1 MLNQPKKEWMVVS
14 PTQDYNIIT
23 TNYKKFMKK
32 IKHLSKQQREDLLIE
47 WNLYSS
53 SQRKPILDEFR
64 KLHNGDYTQDDFL
77 QFLRDKL
84 EIDGYWEKSGIA

>member
-1 MLNQPKKEWMVVS
+1 MNQPKKLWMITS
-14 PTQDYNIIT
+14 PPQDDNHTTTPYN
-23 TNYKKFMKK
+23 YFMKNN
-32 IKHLSKQQREDLLIE
+32 KHLSKEQREDLLIE

-53 SQRKPILDEFR
+53 NQQKTILDEFH